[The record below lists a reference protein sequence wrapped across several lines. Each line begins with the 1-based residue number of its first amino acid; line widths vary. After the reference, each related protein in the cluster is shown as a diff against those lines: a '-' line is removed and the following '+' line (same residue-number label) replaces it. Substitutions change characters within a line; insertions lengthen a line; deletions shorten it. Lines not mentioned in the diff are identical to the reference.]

1 MAAAGTD
8 SGIEALPDDLLVEV
22 FSRVGS
28 VRSLFVFAVTSRRWL
43 RLFTDPAFLR
53 RLCPSQ
59 GEGHRAR
66 LLGFFPRQTEPFIDH
81 SPRMMKLRMVQ
92 HTSVSPPTF
101 VPAPGSPLGPTE
113 ERALTAF
120 VSDDDGTFNYAEAL
134 AMRPTTGH
142 LALCNPIT
150 GERHIL
156 PPLDCSISHM
166 DVNGYAIV
174 TAADIHRKPRSPS
187 ARFTF
192 SQLLVIIGRNLHSY
206 SAATRRWHAAP
217 TMCLNGCLCVVGL
230 QGLATV
236 HRGAAHW
243 LCFDS
248 EAYTRA
254 PRDDHKLYMVKL
266 PVRAGGSPLLYVNG
280 DGKLSIACL
289 YPVHATVWTQQ
300 KAGKD
305 NTWLRTQVFRLP
317 MVVPNPND
325 PPEMRR
331 CFDQWHGF
339 DKGSMLVMYRC
350 GGVFTL
356 DVEEEATEKVMD
368 CFPSLFKDKQLS
380 RCVPYEMD
388 LVDFFVS
395 HLGGRQLRGVAEDNY
410 KYHALKKK
418 WWHIFVRS

>member
-1 MAAAGTD
+1 MAAAA
-8 SGIEALPDDLLVEV
+8 GIDGGILLVEV

-81 SPRMMKLRMVQ
+81 SPRMMKLRMAQ

-134 AMRPTTGH
+134 AARRGFVLMH
-142 LALCNPIT
+142 L
-150 GERHIL
+150 
-156 PPLDCSISHM
+156 
-166 DVNGYAIV
+166 V
-174 TAADIHRKPRSPS
+174 PR
-187 ARFTF
+187 TF
-192 SQLLVIIGRNLHSY
+192 DL
-206 SAATRRWHAAP
+206 
-217 TMCLNGCLCVVGL
+217 
-230 QGLATV
+230 GLATV

-317 MVVPNPND
+317 MVVPNPNG

-356 DVEEEATEKVMD
+356 DVEKEAMEKVMD
-368 CFPSLFKDKQLS
+368 CFPSLFKDKQLP